1 MSTKLSNVGKC
12 IRIAQEAKEVKTR
25 EICEQ
30 LGICRQ
36 QLQRWRRQE
45 NLKLHTVQQFAG
57 IFGMSV
63 NEFISLDER
72 VGGDSG
78 VEVDNETGF

>member
-1 MSTKLSNVGKC
+1 MSTRLSNVGKC
-12 IRIAQEAKEVKTR
+12 IRIAQEAKDVKTR
-25 EICEQ
+25 HICNE

-57 IFGMSV
+57 IFDMSV
-63 NEFISLDER
+63 DEFITLDQR
-72 VGGDSG
+72 V
-78 VEVDNETGF
+78 

>member
-1 MSTKLSNVGKC
+1 MSIKLSNVGKC

-25 EICEQ
+25 DICSE

-57 IFGMSV
+57 IFGMTV
-63 NEFISLDER
+63 DEFISLDRR
-72 VGGDSG
+72 V
-78 VEVDNETGF
+78 